1 MVVHHWSD
9 DGMVMY
15 HRRSLPERFKR
26 KSWYKL
32 LFPTYTLSRFSFRTC
47 KDYNSKFVFLSQ
59 CIVFPKSPFKISVSW
74 SLPFQFVSESG
85 NEPERM
91 IAQTS
96 LKLCR
101 WKTVCCQSTRNSF
114 AAWTISWPGEGVS
127 DDDENNS
134 TGHLHDCFHFRV
146 GQCRGNL
153 STLYDMIF
161 SV

>member
-1 MVVHHWSD
+1 M
-9 DGMVMY
+9 
-15 HRRSLPERFKR
+15 
-26 KSWYKL
+26 
-32 LFPTYTLSRFSFRTC
+32 C

-85 NEPERM
+85 NKPERM
-91 IAQTS
+91 ITQTS

-153 STLYDMIF
+153 STLYDVIF
-161 SV
+161 SVELEMRRIFIILETSPTWSVVDRTLPFIWK